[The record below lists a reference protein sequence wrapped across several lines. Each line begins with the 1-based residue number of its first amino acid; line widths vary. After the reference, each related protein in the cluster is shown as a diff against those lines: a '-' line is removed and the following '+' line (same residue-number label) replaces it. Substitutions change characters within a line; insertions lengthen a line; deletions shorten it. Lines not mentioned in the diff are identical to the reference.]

1 MVKFFSIC
9 LVVLL
14 LCSCHSRRKEIAR
27 IVEEWKNKE
36 VICPDPLLVKVQ
48 GRDTILPDFQE
59 RKYKILNYID
69 TSGCTECR
77 MKLAEWQLLKQ
88 EIDSLGYDVDIL
100 FVAWVHNYDE
110 LEILQRANRCQLPFL
125 YDPQGDMQKINQ
137 FPAEPAF
144 QTFLLDSLN
153 RVLLIGSPV
162 ENDKIWTLY
171 QRSLSSLNSGIPG
184 RTFCPNIGYLY
195 DSLVR
200 PNLPDEKIR

>member
-36 VICPDPLLVKVQ
+36 VIFPDPLLVKVQ

-162 ENDKIWTLY
+162 ENNKIWTLY

-184 RTFCPNIGYLY
+184 RNP
-195 DSLVR
+195 
-200 PNLPDEKIR
+200 

>member
-36 VICPDPLLVKVQ
+36 VIFPDPLLVKVQ

-110 LEILQRANRCQLPFL
+110 LEILQSLSATLPIRSAGG
-125 YDPQGDMQKINQ
+125 YAKNQ
-137 FPAEPAF
+137 PVSCRTGFPNFPARFAQPGPAY
-144 QTFLLDSLN
+144 
-153 RVLLIGSPV
+153 R
-162 ENDKIWTLY
+162 
-171 QRSLSSLNSGIPG
+171 
-184 RTFCPNIGYLY
+184 
-195 DSLVR
+195 
-200 PNLPDEKIR
+200 